1 MTHMVPQVQDVSG
14 MAQYPLSVTST
25 DAGNTIGDLF
35 RPLTHT
41 VTQVQDVKSMAQVVW
56 VYHSDGRRSSEG
68 CMNGISL
75 CRICV
80 FMYFSFFWGK
90 YILRIFRGGVTV

>member
-1 MTHMVPQVQDVSG
+1 
-14 MAQYPLSVTST
+14 
-25 DAGNTIGDLF
+25 
-35 RPLTHT
+35 
-41 VTQVQDVKSMAQVVW
+41 MAQVVW

-80 FMYFSFFWGK
+80 FMYFSFFLLLLNGRSV
-90 YILRIFRGGVTV
+90 LFN